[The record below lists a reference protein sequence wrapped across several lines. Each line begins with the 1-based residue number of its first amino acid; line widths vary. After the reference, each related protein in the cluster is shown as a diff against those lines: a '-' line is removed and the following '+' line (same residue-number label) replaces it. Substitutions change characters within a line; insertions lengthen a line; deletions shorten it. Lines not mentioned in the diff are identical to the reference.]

1 MEERYTHGPISCRD
15 CFTDKDQKILHL
27 GDWRLHNNPGYY
39 GSGAPKVLILGFSK
53 GANQNKAVEKGDFD
67 KIAFAN
73 ARDRLEI
80 ILNKLGIMP
89 KDRDI
94 DSLMTAREKDFGVAS
109 LVRCSFCKMKD
120 GTCKTSGDVIPSSF
134 TNKNTLKII
143 ETCSK
148 KYLGALPSSVKLVIL
163 LGTSETYIKKTTAL
177 IKQLYSDFTP
187 VKNNHVA
194 FKAGGALWIY
204 ATHPSPGNGY
214 FKAWE
219 GNGADDKSGKKRI
232 LAIDALNKHYS

>member
-1 MEERYTHGPISCRD
+1 MENKYTHGPQSCRV
-15 CFTDKDQKILHL
+15 CFTNTDQNILHL

-39 GSGAPKVLILGFSK
+39 GSSNPKILILGFSK
-53 GANQNKAVEKGDFD
+53 GANQNKEAAKGNFD

-73 ARDRLEI
+73 ARDRLQI
-80 ILNKLGIMP
+80 ILNKLELMP

-94 DSLMTAREKDFGVAS
+94 DSLMTAKEKYFGVAS
-109 LVRCSFCKMKD
+109 LVRCSFCKMD
-120 GTCKTSGDVIPSSF
+120 EGTCKTSGDVIPSSF

-148 KYLGALPSSVKLVIL
+148 KHLEALPSNVKLVVL

-177 IKQLYSDFTP
+177 IKRLYSDFTP
-187 VKNNHVA
+187 EINNHVA

-219 GNGADDKSGKKRI
+219 RNGADDQSGKKRL
-232 LAIDALNKHYS
+232 LALEALSKHYY